1 MKKHSTRCLS
11 HIQFLL
17 LCSCLTVGVIGCST
31 FGSSGN
37 YMTSFPDPAFVG
49 KRFTFIAVHY
59 DSPNLSYRK
68 AVESELVDELRERK
82 VSAVESS
89 TIIPPTRT
97 WDSSG
102 IRNALLAKG
111 IDGYIRIVEVE
122 RWTEHRYI
130 PEKQTTQ
137 VKREA
142 EAKKVPDTKRKYG
155 ESKRDSV
162 TRVTETETTTT
173 TTSGGYTQEITWW
186 RFNVE
191 LVDLASGKVAWLGSK
206 SICGSVSYEAE
217 NFSEK
222 VAEQLREDG
231 MVK

>member
-1 MKKHSTRCLS
+1 MKKHSTPYRFQTLLLILSSCLS
-11 HIQFLL
+11 
-17 LCSCLTVGVIGCST
+17 VGIVGCSV
-31 FGSSGN
+31 FGSSSN

-49 KRFTFIAVHY
+49 KRFTFLAVHY

-68 AVESELVDELRERK
+68 AVESELVEELRERK

-97 WDSSG
+97 WDSAG

-122 RWTEHRYI
+122 SWVEHRYI

-191 LVDLASGKVAWLGSK
+191 LVDLASGNIAWLGSK
-206 SICGSVSYEAE
+206 NICGSVSYEAE
-217 NFSEK
+217 DFSEK
-222 VAEQLREDG
+222 IAAQLREDG